1 MVNVTLVGL
10 VLSSALMLSCGV
22 KGKPLPP
29 LEPAYLGNG
38 KTIQEN
44 ENLKRKQ
51 NESKKKSETSNE

>member
-1 MVNVTLVGL
+1 MVKVTLVGL
-10 VLSSALMLSCGV
+10 VLSSVLMLSCGV

-29 LEPAYLGNG
+29 LEPSYVGNG